1 MMSTATE
8 QATGTHTRKLRKLAA
23 KAKVSSESNVIG
35 SMVTQLRMSVES
47 IL

>member
-8 QATGTHTRKLRKLAA
+8 QATGTHTRKLRKLA
-23 KAKVSSESNVIG
+23 AKVSSESNVIG